1 MSVTEEEEDYMQD
14 DDEEEDDVA
23 FSSKSA
29 KKKIK
34 KESSSSSNATSQQK
48 KKFPVGTLLA
58 VNLFGDDNYFEARLK
73 GYNRSAN
80 SKDKNVLWANLHYL
94 HDDKPLQNDLN
105 LLKVIDLSK
114 ETIVEYNDDKKKVD
128 DDDDETGFL
137 GRRIIVQW
145 PDGKRYTGMII
156 KYMEDKK
163 NFAFIKYDDGEECW
177 YNLSP
182 TKEKVARNEETV
194 SNSSSSSSS
203 SNNKNSNSST
213 KKVKQEIA
221 ADTDTIERK
230 YPPGTHIS
238 VALHHDEHFYDCVV
252 KKYLKRTKAQVEK
265 NTKWGYVEWSE
276 GKTSSKKNGD
286 WIDLN
291 FIKAIKIKPERII
304 TLNEIDDLEEDAI
317 GFLGNRMELKWND
330 GNEYVGIVTK
340 AMKNNKYFVFLEY
353 DDGDKCWCD
362 LRQESEWSIVDD
374 PKRKASAIKV
384 ETSNKKVKA
393 TYDSDE

>member
-1 MSVTEEEEDYMQD
+1 MSVNEEEEDYIQD
-14 DDEEEDDVA
+14 DDEEEHDIA

-34 KESSSSSNATSQQK
+34 KESSSSSSSSDATSQQK
-48 KKFPVGTLLA
+48 KKFAVGSLLA
-58 VNLFGDDNYFEARLK
+58 VNLFGDDNYFEAVLK
-73 GYNRSAN
+73 GYNKSAN
-80 SKDKNVLWANLHYL
+80 SKDKSVLWCHMHYL
-94 HDDKPLQNDLN
+94 HDNKTLQNDLN

-114 ETIVEYNDDKKKVD
+114 EKIINYNDDKKKVN

-145 PDGKRYTGMII
+145 PDGKRYTGLII
-156 KYMEDKK
+156 KYMQNKK

-182 TKEKVARNEETV
+182 SKEKGARNEEIF
-194 SNSSSSSSS
+194 SNSSGSG
-203 SNNKNSNSST
+203 NKNSNSST
-213 KKVKQEIA
+213 KKVKKEIA
-221 ADTDTIERK
+221 ADTCATERK

-238 VALHHDEHFYDCVV
+238 VAIYLDEHYYDCVV
-252 KKYLKRTKAQVEK
+252 KKYLKTSKAQIEK
-265 NTKWGYVEWSE
+265 NQKWAYVDWCLS
-276 GKTSSKKNGD
+276 KTSSNKKGD
-286 WIDLN
+286 CIDLN

-304 TLNEIDDLEEDAI
+304 TLDEIDGLEEDVI
-317 GFLGNRMELKWND
+317 GFLGRRMEVQWND

-362 LRQESEWSIVDD
+362 LRQESGWSIVDD
-374 PKRKASAIKV
+374 PKRKASATIG
-384 ETSNKKVKA
+384 ESSKKKAIA